1 MLWDEIMQNCP
12 TMKGIVEQKIAEEV
26 GKKDIEIQQLK
37 EEKIILA
44 QNVLDLATVV
54 EAMLLIGGDE

>member
-12 TMKGIVEQKIAEEV
+12 IMKEIVEQKINEEV